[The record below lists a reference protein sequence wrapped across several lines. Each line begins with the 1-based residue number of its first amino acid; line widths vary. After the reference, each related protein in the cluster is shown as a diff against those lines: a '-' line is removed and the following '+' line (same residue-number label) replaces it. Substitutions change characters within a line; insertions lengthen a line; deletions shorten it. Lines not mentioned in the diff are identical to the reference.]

1 MHAPAAIF
9 GEREMP
15 TPIHYRSIVE
25 LGQAIRGGE
34 LSAAAIAEHF
44 LDRVDTLEPRL
55 RAFTVTCRER
65 ALAQARAADL
75 QMDAGID
82 LGPLHGI
89 PYVAKDLY
97 DVAGL
102 PTTGGTRL
110 LADNVPASDCTV
122 IDRLTRAG
130 MVLLGKTI
138 TVQFAYGGAGI
149 NTDQGT
155 PHNPW
160 HPEPHLPGG
169 SSSGTGVA
177 VAAGMAPMGLGSD
190 TGGSVRIPA
199 SMCGVTGLKT
209 TVGRISR
216 AGVYPLSQSL
226 DSVGP
231 LTRDAADAAIV
242 YEALQGPDLADPTT
256 RGQTRHDVTNGIG
269 HGLAGL
275 TLAVPQAVF
284 WEDCDPEVESRVRD
298 AIAHIESL
306 GARVVDIEFEEAES
320 ARRLNP
326 RGLVIAAEA
335 YDVNRHLV
343 ESHFDDLDP
352 IVAFRI
358 VKGRDIPAHEYLAT
372 VRAWEELRAQTVT
385 VLHDIDGLLCPTVMV
400 PPTPVEDALASTEVY
415 AERNLQALRNTSIG
429 NILGLCGLSVP
440 CGFTARGLPVG
451 LMIYGKPFDEAPVL
465 RIGHAFQRST
475 DWHRRHPALDWLG

>member
-1 MHAPAAIF
+1 MEP
-9 GEREMP
+9 
-15 TPIHYRSIVE
+15 PIHYRTVVE
-25 LGQAIRGGE
+25 LGRAIRAGE
-34 LSAAAIAEHF
+34 QTAVAITEHF
-44 LDRVDTLEPRL
+44 LDRIDALEPRL
-55 RAFTVTCRER
+55 GAFTVVCRDR
-65 ALAQARAADL
+65 ALAQARAADTML
-75 QMDAGID
+75 GAGID

-102 PTTGGTRL
+102 PTTAGTRL
-110 LADNVPASDCTV
+110 LADNVPDTDCAV
-122 IDRLTRAG
+122 VDRLTRAG

-177 VAAGMAPMGLGSD
+177 VAAGLAPMGLGSD

-216 AGVYPLSQSL
+216 AGIYPLSASL
-226 DSVGP
+226 DSAGP

-242 YEALQGPDLADPTT
+242 YEAMQGNDPADPTT
-256 RGQTRHDVTNGIG
+256 RGQAPHDVTSGIERG
-269 HGLAGL
+269 VSDL
-275 TLAVPQAVF
+275 TLGVPRAVF
-284 WEDCDPEVESRVRD
+284 WDDCDAEVECRVRE
-298 AIAHIESL
+298 AIAHVESL
-306 GARVVDIEFEEAES
+306 GARVVDIEFEQAKS
-320 ARRLNP
+320 ALRLNP

-335 YDVNRHLV
+335 YDVNRRLV
-343 ESHFDDLDP
+343 DEHFDDLDP

-372 VRAWEELRAQTVT
+372 VRAWKELRKETAEA
-385 VLHDIDGLLCPTVMV
+385 LDGIDGLLCPTVMV
-400 PPTPVEDALASTEVY
+400 PPVPVADALSSTETY

-429 NILGLCGLSVP
+429 NILDLCGLSVP
-440 CGFTARGLPVG
+440 CGFTSRGLPVG
-451 LMIYGKPFDEAPVL
+451 LMIYGKPFDEANVL
-465 RIGHAFQRST
+465 RIGHAYQQST

>member
-1 MHAPAAIF
+1 MQ
-9 GEREMP
+9 
-15 TPIHYRSIVE
+15 TPIHYRTIVA
-25 LGQAIRGGE
+25 LGQAIRTGE
-34 LSAAAIAEHF
+34 LSAAAITEHF
-44 LDRVDTLEPRL
+44 LDRIDALDPSL
-55 RAFTVTCRER
+55 GAFTVTCRDR
-65 ALAQARAADL
+65 ALAQARVADVQL
-75 QMDAGID
+75 GVGID

-102 PTTGGTRL
+102 PTTAGTRL
-110 LADNVPASDCTV
+110 LAGNVPAADCTV

-149 NTDQGT
+149 NTDHGT

-177 VAAGMAPMGLGSD
+177 VAAGLAPMGLGSD

-209 TVGRISR
+209 TVGRVSR
-216 AGVYPLSQSL
+216 AGIYPLSQSL
-226 DSVGP
+226 DSAGP

-242 YEALQGPDLADPTT
+242 YEAMQGTDPADPTT
-256 RGQTRHDVTNGIG
+256 RGQSPHDVTSGIARG
-269 HGLAGL
+269 VAGL
-275 TLAVPQAVF
+275 TLGVPRAVF
-284 WEDCDPEVESRVRD
+284 WEDCDAEVETRVRE
-298 AIAHIESL
+298 AIAHLESL
-306 GARVVDIEFEEAES
+306 GARVIDIEFEQAES

-335 YDVNRHLV
+335 YDVNRRLV
-343 ESHFDDLDP
+343 DSKFDDLDP
-352 IVAFRI
+352 IVAFRL
-358 VKGRDIPAHEYLAT
+358 VKGRDVPAHEYLAT
-372 VRAWEELRAQTVT
+372 VRAWEEMRARTVA
-385 VLHDIDGLLCPTVMV
+385 VLDGIDGLLCPTVMV
-400 PPTPVEDALASTEVY
+400 PPVPVEEALASTETY
-415 AERNLQALRNTSIG
+415 TERNLQALRNTSIG

-440 CGFTARGLPVG
+440 CGFTSRGLPVG
-451 LMIYGKPFDEAPVL
+451 LMIYGKPFDEARVL
-465 RIGHAFQRST
+465 RIGHAYQRET
-475 DWHRRHPALDWLG
+475 DWHRRFPLLDWLG

>member
-1 MHAPAAIF
+1 MQP
-9 GEREMP
+9 
-15 TPIHYRSIVE
+15 PIHYRSIVE
-25 LGQAIRGGE
+25 LGRAIRTGE
-34 LSAAAIAEHF
+34 LTAAAVAEHF
-44 LDRVDTLEPRL
+44 LERIDALEPRL
-55 RAFTVTCRER
+55 RAFTAVCRDR
-65 ALAQARAADL
+65 ALAQARAADAQL
-75 QMDAGID
+75 RKGVD

-102 PTTGGTRL
+102 PTTAGTRL
-110 LADNVPASDCTV
+110 LADNVRGSDCTV
-122 IDRLTRAG
+122 VERLTRAG

-149 NTDQGT
+149 NTDHGT

-216 AGVYPLSQSL
+216 AGIYPLSASL

-242 YEALQGPDLADPTT
+242 YEAMQGHDPADPTT
-256 RGQTRHDVTNGIG
+256 RGQTPHDVRSGIG
-269 HGLAGL
+269 RGVSGL
-275 TLAVPQAVF
+275 TLGVPRAVF
-284 WEDCDPEVESRVRD
+284 WEDCDAEVERLVRD
-298 AIAHIESL
+298 AITHVESL
-306 GARVVDIEFEEAES
+306 GATVIDIEFEQAES

-335 YDVNRHLV
+335 YDVNRRLV
-343 ESHFDDLDP
+343 DSSFDELDP

-358 VKGRDIPAHEYLAT
+358 VKGRDIPAHEYLVT
-372 VRAWEELRAQTVT
+372 VRAWEELRAETVAA
-385 VLHDIDGLLCPTVMV
+385 LDGIDGLLCPTVMV
-400 PPTPVEDALASTEVY
+400 PPVPVADALASTETY
-415 AERNLQALRNTSIG
+415 AERNLQTLRNTSIG
-429 NILGLCGLSVP
+429 NILALCGLSVP
-440 CGFTARGLPVG
+440 CGFTAGGLPVG

-465 RIGHAFQRST
+465 RVGHAYQRST
-475 DWHRRHPALDWLG
+475 DWHRRHPALDRLG

>member
-1 MHAPAAIF
+1 MQP
-9 GEREMP
+9 
-15 TPIHYRSIVE
+15 PIHYRSIAE
-25 LGQAIRGGE
+25 LGGAIRAGE
-34 LSAAAIAEHF
+34 LTAVGLAEHF
-44 LDRVDTLEPRL
+44 LDRIDALEPHL
-55 RAFTVTCRER
+55 RAFTVVCRDR
-65 ALAQARAADL
+65 ALAQARAADAQL
-75 QMDAGID
+75 GAGID
-82 LGPLHGI
+82 LGALHGI

-102 PTTGGTRL
+102 PTTAGTRL
-110 LADNVPASDCTV
+110 LADNVRDSDCTV
-122 IDRLTRAG
+122 VDRLTRAG

-160 HPEPHLPGG
+160 HADPHLPGG

-242 YEALQGPDLADPTT
+242 YEAMQGHDPADPTT
-256 RGQTRHDVTNGIG
+256 CGQTQHDVTSGIG
-269 HGLAGL
+269 RGVAGL
-275 TLAVPQAVF
+275 TLGVPRTVF
-284 WEDCDPEVESRVRD
+284 WEDCDQEVETGVHE
-298 AIAHIESL
+298 AIAHLESL
-306 GARVVDIEFEEAES
+306 GAKVVDIEFEQAES
-320 ARRLNP
+320 ARELNP

-343 ESHFDDLDP
+343 DSRIDDLDP

-372 VRAWEELRAQTVT
+372 VRAWEALRAETVAA
-385 VLHDIDGLLCPTVMV
+385 LDGIDGLLCPTVMV
-400 PPTPVEDALASTEVY
+400 PPVPVADALTSTETY

-429 NILGLCGLSVP
+429 NILALCGLSVP
-440 CGFTARGLPVG
+440 CGFTARGLPIG
-451 LMIYGKPFDEAPVL
+451 LMIYGSPFEEARVL
-465 RIGHAFQRST
+465 RIAQAYQQST

>member
-1 MHAPAAIF
+1 MQH
-9 GEREMP
+9 
-15 TPIHYRSIVE
+15 PIHYRSIVE
-25 LGQAIRGGE
+25 LGRAIRTGE
-34 LSAAAIAEHF
+34 LTAEATAEHF
-44 LDRVDTLEPRL
+44 LDRIDALEPHL
-55 RAFTVTCRER
+55 RAFTVVCRDR
-65 ALAQARAADL
+65 ALAQARAADAQL
-75 QMDAGID
+75 GAAVD

-102 PTTGGTRL
+102 PTTAGTRL
-110 LADNVPASDCTV
+110 LADNVPDSDCTV
-122 IDRLTRAG
+122 VDRLTRAG

-149 NTDQGT
+149 NTDHGT

-199 SMCGVTGLKT
+199 SMCGITGLKT

-216 AGVYPLSQSL
+216 AGIYPLSASL

-242 YEALQGPDLADPTT
+242 YEAMQGHDPADPTT
-256 RGQTRHDVTNGIG
+256 RSQTPHDVTNGIDRSVS
-269 HGLAGL
+269 GL
-275 TLAVPQAVF
+275 TLAVPRAVF
-284 WEDCDPEVESRVRD
+284 WEDCDTEVERLVRD
-298 AIAHIESL
+298 AIAHVESL
-306 GARVVDIEFEEAES
+306 GAKVVDIEFEQAES
-320 ARRLNP
+320 ARQLNP

-335 YDVNRHLV
+335 YDVNRRLV
-343 ESHFDDLDP
+343 DSSFDELDP

-372 VRAWEELRAQTVT
+372 VRAWEELRAETVAA
-385 VLHDIDGLLCPTVMV
+385 LDGIDGLLCPTVMV
-400 PPTPVEDALASTEVY
+400 PPVPVADALASTETY
-415 AERNLQALRNTSIG
+415 AERNLQTLRNTSIG
-429 NILGLCGLSVP
+429 NILALCGLSVP
-440 CGFTARGLPVG
+440 CGFTASGLPVG

-465 RIGHAFQRST
+465 RVGHAYQRST
-475 DWHRRHPALDWLG
+475 DWHRRHPALDRLG

>member
-1 MHAPAAIF
+1 MQP
-9 GEREMP
+9 
-15 TPIHYRSIVE
+15 PIHYRSIVE
-25 LGQAIRGGE
+25 LGRAIRAGA
-34 LSAAAIAEHF
+34 LTAVAVAEQF
-44 LDRVDTLEPRL
+44 LDRIDALEPHL
-55 RAFTVTCRER
+55 RAFTVVCRDR
-65 ALAQARAADL
+65 ALAQARAADAQL
-75 QMDAGID
+75 GAGID

-89 PYVAKDLY
+89 PYAAKDLY

-102 PTTGGTRL
+102 PTTAGTRL
-110 LADNVPASDCTV
+110 LADNVPEADCAV
-122 IDRLTRAG
+122 VDRLTRAG

-177 VAAGMAPMGLGSD
+177 VAAGLAPMGLGSD

-216 AGVYPLSQSL
+216 SGVYPLSASL

-231 LTRDAADAAIV
+231 LTRDVADAAIV
-242 YEALQGPDLADPTT
+242 YEAMQGHDPADSTT
-256 RGQTRHDVTNGIG
+256 RGQTPHDVTSGIDRG
-269 HGLAGL
+269 VSGL
-275 TLAVPQAVF
+275 TLGVPRAVF
-284 WEDCDPEVESRVRD
+284 WEDCDAEVERLVRE
-298 AIAHIESL
+298 AIAHLESL
-306 GARVVDIEFEEAES
+306 GAKVVDIEFEPAEA

-335 YDVNRHLV
+335 YEVNRRLV
-343 ESHFDDLDP
+343 DSGIEALDP
-352 IVAFRI
+352 VVAFRI
-358 VKGRDIPAHEYLAT
+358 VQGRDIPAHEYLAT
-372 VRAWEELRAQTVT
+372 VRAWEALRADAVRA
-385 VLHDIDGLLCPTVMV
+385 LDGIDGLLCPTVMV
-400 PPTPVEDALASTEVY
+400 PPAPVADALASTETY
-415 AERNLQALRNTSIG
+415 AERNLQALRNTAIG
-429 NILGLCGLSVP
+429 NILALCGLSVP
-440 CGFTARGLPVG
+440 CGFTAGGLPVG

-465 RIGHAFQRST
+465 RVGHAYQRST

>member
-1 MHAPAAIF
+1 MQS
-9 GEREMP
+9 
-15 TPIHYRSIVE
+15 PIHYRSIVE
-25 LGQAIRGGE
+25 LGQAIRTGE
-34 LSAAAIAEHF
+34 LTAAAVAERF
-44 LDRVDTLEPRL
+44 LDRIDTLEPHL
-55 RAFTVTCRER
+55 RAFTVVCRDR
-65 ALAQARAADL
+65 ALAQAQAADAQL
-75 QMDAGID
+75 GAGID

-102 PTTGGTRL
+102 PTTAGTRL
-110 LADNVPASDCTV
+110 LANNVPDADCTV
-122 IDRLTRAG
+122 VDRLTRAG
-130 MVLLGKTI
+130 MVLLGKTV

-216 AGVYPLSQSL
+216 AGIHPLSHSL
-226 DSVGP
+226 DSAGP
-231 LTRDAADAAIV
+231 LTRDSADAAMV
-242 YEALQGPDLADPTT
+242 YEAIQGHDPADPTT
-256 RGQTRHDVTNGIG
+256 RGQTPHDVTS
-269 HGLAGL
+269 GLGRGVADL
-275 TLAVPQAVF
+275 TLGVPHAVF
-284 WEDCDPEVESRVRD
+284 WEDCDAEVERLVRK

-306 GARVVDIEFEEAES
+306 GAKVVDIEFEQAES

-335 YDVNRHLV
+335 YDVNRRLV
-343 ESHFDDLDP
+343 DSSFDDLDP

-372 VRAWEELRAQTVT
+372 VRAWEELRAETVAA
-385 VLHDIDGLLCPTVMV
+385 LDGIDGLLCPTVMV
-400 PPTPVEDALASTEVY
+400 PPVPVADALASTEAY
-415 AERNLQALRNTSIG
+415 AERNLQTLRNTSIG
-429 NILGLCGLSVP
+429 NILALCGLSVP
-440 CGFTARGLPVG
+440 CGFTERGLPVG

-465 RIGHAFQRST
+465 RIGDAYQQST
-475 DWHRRHPALDWLG
+475 DWHRRHPALDRLG

>member
-1 MHAPAAIF
+1 MHAPAASP

-15 TPIHYRSIVE
+15 TPIHFRSIVE
-25 LGQAIRGGE
+25 LGQAIRSGE
-34 LSAAAIAEHF
+34 LSAATIAEHF
-44 LDRVDTLEPRL
+44 LDRIDTLEPRL

-65 ALAQARAADL
+65 ALAQARAADMQL
-75 QMDAGID
+75 DAGVD
-82 LGPLHGI
+82 LGALHGI

-110 LADNVPASDCTV
+110 LTDNVANSDCTV
-122 IDRLTRAG
+122 VEQLTRSG

-216 AGVYPLSQSL
+216 AGVYPLSRSL

-231 LTRDAADAAIV
+231 LTRDAADAALV
-242 YEALQGPDLADPTT
+242 YEAIQGADPGDPTT
-256 RGQTRHDVTNGIG
+256 RGQTPHDVTSGIG
-269 HGLAGL
+269 DGLSGL
-275 TLAVPQAVF
+275 TLGVPQAVF
-284 WEDCDPEVESRVRD
+284 WDDCGPEVESRVRD

-440 CGFTARGLPVG
+440 CGLTARGLPVG

>member
-1 MHAPAAIF
+1 MSA
-9 GEREMP
+9 
-15 TPIHYRSIVE
+15 PIHYRTIVE
-25 LGQAIRGGE
+25 LGRAIRAGE
-34 LSAAAIAEHF
+34 RTAVAITEHF
-44 LDRVDTLEPRL
+44 LDRIDALEPHL
-55 RAFTVTCRER
+55 GAFTVVCQDR
-65 ALAQARAADL
+65 ALAQARSADAL
-75 QMDAGID
+75 LDAGID

-102 PTTGGTRL
+102 PTTAGTRL
-110 LADNVPASDCTV
+110 LADNVPDTDCAV
-122 IDRLTRAG
+122 VDRLTRAG

-160 HPEPHLPGG
+160 HREPHLPGG

-177 VAAGMAPMGLGSD
+177 VASGMAPMGLGSD

-216 AGVYPLSQSL
+216 AGIHPLSASL
-226 DSVGP
+226 DSAGP
-231 LTRDAADAAIV
+231 LTRDSADAAIV
-242 YEALQGPDLADPTT
+242 YEAMQGHDPADPTT
-256 RGQTRHDVTNGIG
+256 TGQTPHDVTSGIERG
-269 HGLAGL
+269 VGDL
-275 TLAVPQAVF
+275 TLGVPRAVF
-284 WEDCDPEVESRVRD
+284 WEDCDAEVERLVRE
-298 AIAHIESL
+298 AIAHVESL
-306 GARVVDIEFEEAES
+306 GATVVDIEFEQAES
-320 ARRLNP
+320 ALRLNP

-335 YDVNRHLV
+335 FDVNRRLV
-343 ESHFDDLDP
+343 DVHFDDLDP

-372 VRAWEELRAQTVT
+372 VRAWEALRVETVAA
-385 VLHDIDGLLCPTVMV
+385 LDGIDGLLCPTVMV
-400 PPTPVEDALASTEVY
+400 PPAPVEDALSSTEAY

-429 NILGLCGLSVP
+429 NILNLCGLSVP
-440 CGFTARGLPVG
+440 CGFSASGLPIG
-451 LMIYGKPFDEAPVL
+451 LMIYGKPFDEARVL
-465 RIGHAFQRST
+465 RIGRAYQQST
-475 DWHRRHPALDWLG
+475 DWHRRHPALDRLG

>member
-1 MHAPAAIF
+1 MQ
-9 GEREMP
+9 

-25 LGQAIRGGE
+25 LGRAIRARE
-34 LSAAAIAEHF
+34 LSAAVIAEHF
-44 LDRVDTLEPRL
+44 LDRIDALEPRL
-55 RAFTVTCRER
+55 GAFTVTCRDR
-65 ALAQARAADL
+65 ALAQARAADEQL
-75 QMDAGID
+75 GAGID

-102 PTTGGTRL
+102 PTTAGTRI
-110 LADNVPASDCTV
+110 LADNVPAADCNV
-122 IDRLTRAG
+122 VDRLTRAG

-160 HPEPHLPGG
+160 HAEPHLPGG

-216 AGVYPLSQSL
+216 ADIYPLSRSL

-231 LTRDAADAAIV
+231 LTRDTADAAIV
-242 YEALQGPDLADPTT
+242 YEAMQGPDPADPTT
-256 RGQTRHDVTNGIG
+256 RGQTPHDVTG
-269 HGLAGL
+269 GLGRGVAGL
-275 TLAVPQAVF
+275 TLGVPRTVF
-284 WEDCDPEVESRVRD
+284 WENCDAEVEARVRE
-298 AIAHIESL
+298 AIAQVESL
-306 GARVVDIEFEEAES
+306 GATVIDIEFEHAES
-320 ARRLNP
+320 ARRVNP
-326 RGLVIAAEA
+326 GGLVIAAEA
-335 YDVNRHLV
+335 YDVNRELV
-343 ESHFDDLDP
+343 ESRFDDLDP
-352 IVAFRI
+352 IVAFRV
-358 VKGRDIPAHEYLAT
+358 VKGRDIPAHEYIAT
-372 VRAWEELRAQTVT
+372 VRAWEELRARTVAA
-385 VLHDIDGLLCPTVMV
+385 LEGIDGLLCPTVMIPPV
-400 PPTPVEDALASTEVY
+400 PVADALATTDTY

-440 CGFTARGLPVG
+440 CGFTGRGLPVG
-451 LMIYGKPFDEAPVL
+451 LMIYGKPFDEARVL

-475 DWHRRHPALDWLG
+475 DWHRHHPTLDWLG